1 MEVGIYQQLFEL
13 LHTYVYGGVELTA
26 DMNLTLTIASTAGAL
41 FLVSLP
47 FILVWGIVKIFR

>member
-1 MEVGIYQQLFEL
+1 MQTGIYQQLFEL
-13 LHTYVYGGVELTA
+13 LHTYVYGGAALTS

-47 FILVWGIVKIFR
+47 FILVWGILKIFR

>member
-1 MEVGIYQQLFEL
+1 MQTGIYQQLFEL
-13 LHTYVYGGVELTA
+13 LHTYVYGGVDLTA
-26 DMNLTLTIASTAGAL
+26 DMNLTLTIAATFGAL